1 MGQQNHMIFQNSGS
15 FGNKVM
21 SGIKNTAEVVGAG
34 KTMYDVGKGLWQGF
48 QYVRP
53 SISTMLKI

>member
-1 MGQQNHMIFQNSGS
+1 MIFQNSGG

-53 SISTMLKI
+53 FISAMI

>member
-1 MGQQNHMIFQNSGS
+1 MGQQNHIIFQNSDS

-21 SGIKNTAEVVGAG
+21 SGIKNTAEVVSAG
-34 KTMYDVGKGLWQGF
+34 KTLYDVGKGLWQGF

-53 SISTMLKI
+53 FISAMI

>member
-1 MGQQNHMIFQNSGS
+1 
-15 FGNKVM
+15 M
-21 SGIKNTAEVVGAG
+21 SGIRNTAEVVGAG

-53 SISTMLKI
+53 FISAMI